1 MNNMIQ
7 STGDVRANI
16 LAATKFLNE
25 QRLLLE
31 QQGKDVERQRKE
43 KEARAKK
50 IKNFNKEIELKGKER
65 EKLVQEVEKLMK
77 IRIDK
82 DVKLVETGQDSNR
95 YVRCI
100 YKQNRM
106 TLKEYLENFITSHG
120 SQLDEEMKE
129 NPMQSL
135 MELLRD
141 KKILKK
147 NFKPY
152 QSAVTKGYFE
162 EKPVHIYVDSK
173 NGAVRVETE
182 VYITVTG
189 IERLRSKELKRFMRV
204 R

>member
-31 QQGKDVERQRKE
+31 KQGQDVERQRKE
-43 KEARAKK
+43 KEAKAKK
-50 IKNFNKEIELKGKER
+50 IKHFNKEIELKGKER

-77 IRIDK
+77 VRIDK
-82 DVKLVETGQDSNR
+82 DVKLVQTGQDSNR
-95 YVRCI
+95 YVKCI

-106 TLKEYLENFITSHG
+106 TLQEHLDVFIMSHG
-120 SQLDEEMKE
+120 DQLDDEMKA
-129 NPMQSL
+129 NPMQSIL
-135 MELLRD
+135 ELLHE

-162 EKPVHIYVDSK
+162 EKPVRIYVDPK

-182 VYITVTG
+182 VYITVAG
-189 IERLRSKELKRFMRV
+189 IERLRSKELKRYMKV